1 MWGCEIGVVGY
12 VKQAV
17 GLYLLYLCKLRL
29 KMNMR
34 VDSVLTLT
42 KKKAYAYLMSTA
54 IIIIVVLILFAFLG
68 VRYWKAST
76 YSNMPE
82 EIYEVIK
89 ESEKKG
95 ELTSFTHKSKAEKIQ
110 SEFNWL
116 IWGFLAIVLIQG
128 LGVSAGIGKVLQDTF
143 DIPRATSMFVVWLL
157 ALPLF
162 LILRGM
168 QILTNAI
175 LLDKN
180 KDKTK

>member
-1 MWGCEIGVVGY
+1 MG
-12 VKQAV
+12 
-17 GLYLLYLCKLRL
+17 
-29 KMNMR
+29 
-34 VDSVLTLT
+34 
-42 KKKAYAYLMSTA
+42 TA
-54 IIIIVVLILFAFLG
+54 IIIFICAILLVFLG
-68 VRYWKAST
+68 FRYWKAST

-82 EIYEVIK
+82 EVYEIIK

-95 ELTSFTHKSKAEKIQ
+95 EPTSFTLISKAEKLQ

-175 LLDKN
+175 LLDKS
-180 KDKTK
+180 KDKN

>member
-1 MWGCEIGVVGY
+1 MG
-12 VKQAV
+12 
-17 GLYLLYLCKLRL
+17 
-29 KMNMR
+29 
-34 VDSVLTLT
+34 
-42 KKKAYAYLMSTA
+42 TA
-54 IIIIVVLILFAFLG
+54 ITIIIAVVLFVFLI

-76 YSNMPE
+76 YSNIPE

-89 ESEKKG
+89 ESEKKS

-116 IWGFLAIVLIQG
+116 IWSFLAIVLIQG
-128 LGVSAGIGKVLQDTF
+128 LGVSAGIGKVLQDIF

-175 LLDKN
+175 LLDKHKN
-180 KDKTK
+180 KN